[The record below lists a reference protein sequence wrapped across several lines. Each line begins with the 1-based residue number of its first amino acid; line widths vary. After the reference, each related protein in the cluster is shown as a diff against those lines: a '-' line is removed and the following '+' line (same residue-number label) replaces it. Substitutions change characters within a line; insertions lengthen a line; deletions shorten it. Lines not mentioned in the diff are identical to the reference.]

1 MGKILFNIGDIV
13 AVAEANGDDRRVGIR
28 IGDIFK
34 VVEYDYVPRCE
45 PVSSKCKRERYAF
58 LQDQLILIDRGGN

>member
-1 MGKILFNIGDIV
+1 MRILFHKGDIV
-13 AVAEANGDDRRVGIR
+13 AVAEVDKNDRAEGIR
-28 IGDIFK
+28 IGDIFE

-45 PVSSKCKRERYAF
+45 PVLSKCKRERYAF

>member
-1 MGKILFNIGDIV
+1 MRKILFNKGDIV
-13 AVAEANGDDRRVGIR
+13 AVAEVDKNDRAEGIR
-28 IGDIFK
+28 IGDIFE

-45 PVSSKCKRERYAF
+45 PIFSICKRERYAF